1 MVCCRFEGV
10 QLVVISNTL
19 WVGEQVPC
27 LTYGMRGMISLSLEV
42 PHLHPLPR
50 VSGLDPRDPPQPT
63 KLIFTSLSPD
73 SNLIAT

>member
-1 MVCCRFEGV
+1 MYNMGCCRFEGV

-42 PHLHPLPR
+42 RQLHNLPR
-50 VSGLDPRDPPQPT
+50 VSELKPELNLGLKSGLNPGLNP
-63 KLIFTSLSPD
+63 
-73 SNLIAT
+73 

>member
-1 MVCCRFEGV
+1 MIAETICMCRRFEGV

-42 PHLHPLPR
+42 CNFDKPLP
-50 VSGLDPRDPPQPT
+50 PPPSS
-63 KLIFTSLSPD
+63 LLNFFTSLGHC
-73 SNLIAT
+73 